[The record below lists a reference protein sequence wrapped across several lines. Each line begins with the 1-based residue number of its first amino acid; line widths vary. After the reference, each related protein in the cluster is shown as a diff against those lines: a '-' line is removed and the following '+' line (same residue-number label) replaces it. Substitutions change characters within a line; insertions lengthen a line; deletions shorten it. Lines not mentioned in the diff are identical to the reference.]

1 LKKLIVGIAVS
12 AIFIY
17 LALRGV
23 EAEEVIAGLY
33 DKKCVFLLPAAFVVI
48 LMQIARS
55 LRWQILLSPIKVI
68 PQKRLFPITSI
79 GIMAMILAPMRL
91 GEFVRPY
98 LINRKESVPL
108 GSGFA
113 TILIERSIDLLLLL
127 VFLFLV
133 ISQVPVPDWM
143 AEGGQAL
150 LSIIVLEFLSII
162 LFMIFPEK
170 IKRMI
175 LPLTKRMPLKMAV
188 ALDGFI
194 GNLAAGFRIIA
205 NGRKFAQVLFL
216 SFSIWFFSSST
227 VYFLFYF
234 YRLPLGI
241 FEALGVTTV
250 TSLGVS
256 LPAAP
261 GLIGNFQFAC
271 IFSLSFWGVAKS
283 DAFTFAM
290 VYYFLSVGINI
301 LIGLIFLPS
310 IDIPLRELFRIK
322 TTRSGGES
330 SSPPARNR

>member
-1 LKKLIVGIAVS
+1 MKKLIVGIAVS

-17 LALRGV
+17 LALKGV
-23 EAEEVIAGLY
+23 EAEEVIAGLH
-33 DKKCVFLLPAAFVVI
+33 DKRYVFLLPTAIVII
-48 LMQIARS
+48 LMQIVRS
-55 LRWQILLSPIKVI
+55 LRWEILLSPIKVI
-68 PQKRLFPITSI
+68 RQKKLFPITSI
-79 GIMAMILAPMRL
+79 GFMAIILAPMRL

-98 LINRKESVPL
+98 LIHVKESVPL

-143 AEGGQAL
+143 AEGGKAL

-162 LFMIFPEK
+162 LFMLFPEK

-175 LPLTKRMPLKMAV
+175 LPLTKRLPLKMAA

-194 GNLAAGFRIIA
+194 GNLAEGFRIIA
-205 NGRKFAQVLFL
+205 YRRKFAQVLFL
-216 SFSIWFFSSST
+216 SISIWFLASLA
-227 VYFLFYF
+227 VLFLFYF
-234 YRLPLGI
+234 YRLPFGI

-250 TSLGVS
+250 TSLGIS

-271 IFSLSFWGVAKS
+271 IYSLSFWGVAKS

-290 VYYFLSVGINI
+290 MYYFLSVGINI
-301 LIGLIFLPS
+301 ILGLIFLPS

-322 TTRSGGES
+322 TIR
-330 SSPPARNR
+330 

>member
-1 LKKLIVGIAVS
+1 MKKLIVGIAIS

-17 LALRGV
+17 LALKGV
-23 EAEEVIAGLY
+23 EAEEVIAGLHGKRY
-33 DKKCVFLLPAAFVVI
+33 VFLLPAALAII
-48 LMQIARS
+48 LTQIVRS
-55 LRWQILLSPIKVI
+55 LRWEILLSPVKVI
-68 PQKRLFPITSI
+68 RQKKLFPITSI
-79 GIMAMILAPMRL
+79 GFLAIILAPMRL

-98 LINRKESVPL
+98 LINVKESVPL

-113 TILIERSIDLLLLL
+113 TILIERSLDLLMLL

-143 AEGGQAL
+143 AEGGKAL
-150 LSIIVLEFLSII
+150 LSIIVLGFLSII

-170 IKRMI
+170 VKRMI
-175 LPLTKRMPLKMAV
+175 LPLTKRMPLKMAA

-194 GNLAAGFRIIA
+194 GNLAGGFRVIA
-205 NGRKFAQVLFL
+205 NGPKFAQVLFL
-216 SFSIWFFSSST
+216 SFSIWFLSSLA

-234 YRLPLGI
+234 YRLPFGI

-322 TTRSGGES
+322 TIR
-330 SSPPARNR
+330 